1 MRPETALKIVIRP
14 YVTEKTFDM
23 LEKQNKMVFIV
34 DKRASKRSVRQA
46 VERLYE
52 VKVDSV
58 NTVITLVGKKAYVRL
73 SKESSA
79 PDIAS
84 KLGLM

>member
-1 MRPETALKIVIRP
+1 MRPETALRIMIRP

-34 DKRASKRSVRQA
+34 DRKASKRSIRQA
-46 VERLYE
+46 VEALYD

-58 NTVITLVGKKAYVRL
+58 NTAITLIGKKAYVRL
-73 SKESSA
+73 SKGSSA
-79 PDIAS
+79 PDTAS